1 MNANKLNRWNWLL
14 APVGYA
20 TLAFLFFLGE
30 WWWQQPTES
39 GSLNFSL
46 DARALR
52 LIFKEALYQG
62 VIVLVITSISL
73 SMLPRIQLRHAVY
86 VSLASLVAMYVV
98 GFAAAWMRTPITTN
112 GGQLMAI
119 VATYAV
125 VLLISAVIIRR
136 SKVHVA

>member
-46 DARALR
+46 DTRALR

-86 VSLASLVAMYVV
+86 VSL
-98 GFAAAWMRTPITTN
+98 
-112 GGQLMAI
+112 
-119 VATYAV
+119 V